1 MSDDQQTTQDLQ
13 SPELDREGR
22 RLQRLRLVSQVSAPP
37 ERFDDDPDP
46 REAA

>member
-1 MSDDQQTTQDLQ
+1 MSDDQQQPAEEAPQ
-13 SPELDREGR
+13 VEREER
-22 RLQRLRLVSQVSAPP
+22 RLQRLRLVWQLSTVA